1 MALQLNL
8 LHEQFTE
15 ERQRQRDPL
24 KIGMRVLVGLAAML
38 VLYYMWSAY
47 RTLQIKGRL
56 AALDHDWQK
65 VEPKVTAAQKRVEE
79 LNGIIS
85 ATRALDNY
93 IESRFFWAPLLE
105 RIAGCVA
112 PNTQL
117 TNFNAS
123 VDGSKAVQLV
133 IDGYAAGREPRA
145 VAEDF
150 RQMLIEQ
157 LGQNSFGI
165 QPRPRPKN
173 AEATEAEEVVV
184 DQVVEGSPAQQAQI
198 QPGDSIVKIDNHDVK
213 NIGDLA
219 DLSAE
224 VELGKKINLEVQR
237 KGRTLK
243 LGAEVKERRAN
254 YKDVKVEFKSLE
266 EVDQVAMISG
276 NHMPMARYTLAISFK
291 SAGLA
296 PAPAVART
304 RK

>member
-15 ERQRQRDPL
+15 ARQRQRDPL
-24 KIGMRVLVGLAAML
+24 KIGLRVLAGLAAIL

-56 AALDHDWQK
+56 AVLDHDWQK

-79 LNGIIS
+79 LNGIITT
-85 ATRALDNY
+85 TRALDDY

-117 TNFNAS
+117 TNLNAS
-123 VDGSKAVQLV
+123 VDGSKSVQLV

-157 LGQNSFGI
+157 LGRNSFGI

-173 AEATEAEEVVV
+173 TEPTETDEVVV
-184 DQVVEGSPAQQAQI
+184 DQVLEGSPAQQAQI
-198 QPGDSIVKIDNHDVK
+198 QPGDSILKIDNHDVK

-276 NHMPMARYTLAISFK
+276 NHMPMARYTLTISFR
-291 SAGLA
+291 SAGQGSA
-296 PAPAVART
+296 PALART

>member
-15 ERQRQRDPL
+15 ARQRKRDPL
-24 KIGMRVLVGLAAML
+24 KIGMWVLAGLAATL
-38 VLYYMWSAY
+38 VMYYMWSAY

-56 AALDHDWQK
+56 AALDHEWQK

-79 LNGIIS
+79 LNGIIK
-85 ATRALDNY
+85 ATRVLDDY

-117 TNFNAS
+117 TNLNAS
-123 VDGSKAVQLV
+123 VDGSRSVQLV

-145 VAEDF
+145 VAEDL

-157 LGQNSFGI
+157 LGQNSLGI

-173 AEATEAEEVVV
+173 AEPAETEDVVV
-184 DQVVEGSPAQQAQI
+184 DHVMEGSPAQQAQV
-198 QPGDSIVKIDNHDVK
+198 QPGDSVLKIDNHEVK
-213 NIGDLA
+213 NIGDLS

-224 VELGKKINLEVQR
+224 VELGKKINLEVER
-237 KGRTLK
+237 KGRAVK
-243 LGAEVKERRAN
+243 LGAEIKERRAN

-291 SAGLA
+291 SAGQGAA
-296 PAPAVART
+296 PAMART